1 MKKAFG
7 PRRVPRKVGDDEDAA
22 RVEEAEPS
30 VKRPTVKPGKSS
42 NFRNFRN
49 SFGPGAA
56 DDHEEAG
63 SGVVTPKRSNVSRVA
78 VQRNASQRSSL
89 LASTLPTRRADDEE
103 DRLAYTAASL
113 QELKDSTPSTPQA
126 TIDQDAG
133 MQLVS
138 QGTQELDLS
147 SKFGSSLSRYQQPSA
162 IPSAAEIAEK
172 KARRARMAKE
182 QAAEEYISL
191 DPDDP
196 GLDNEDEDDPNV
208 MRDENG
214 KLVLKPKDK
223 YNMAESRLVHEDED
237 IMENFEDFTEDG
249 KMHLGRKAEAEAA
262 RQRRAD
268 MAAQI
273 AQAEGDVSDSDAS
286 DASEKERNAAFEAAQ
301 TRHGT
306 YAANGTSEDP
316 YAHLRPNT
324 PPKITPL
331 PTIDSVIERLRR
343 QLSEMQSGR
352 LQKLKVMEELQREKI
367 RLGEEEIRIQK
378 ALKETAEKFQEMR
391 REKGFDG
398 SNKLAV
404 DSLAVSEEAPSA
416 GVIEQ
421 ELVDGEG
428 VVQDENMDEDE
439 DNGEADSHG
448 GLIFASAASATSGW
462 LGATNAGLG
471 MSGMAMRPPS
481 EEYSD
486 ACGEIMARLG
496 TSSHPIALQRRITR
510 STTLQRFT
518 RTFR

>member
-7 PRRVPRKVGDDEDAA
+7 ARRVPRKVGDDEEIAK
-22 RVEEAEPS
+22 VEEAEPS
-30 VKRPTVKPGKSS
+30 VKSPTVKPRKSS
-42 NFRNFRN
+42 NFRS
-49 SFGPGAA
+49 SFGIGGA
-56 DDHEEAG
+56 DDDEEAG
-63 SGVVTPKRSNVSRVA
+63 SGVVTPKRSNVSRIA
-78 VQRNASQRSSL
+78 IQRNASKRSSL
-89 LASTLPTRRADDEE
+89 LASSLPTRRADDDEN
-103 DRLAYTAASL
+103 RPAYTAASL
-113 QELKDSTPSTPQA
+113 QELKDSTPFTPQA
-126 TIDQDAG
+126 TVDQDAG

-138 QGTQELDLS
+138 QGRQELDLS

-182 QAAEEYISL
+182 QVAEEYISL

-196 GLDNEDEDDPNV
+196 DLDNEDEDDPNV
-208 MRDENG
+208 MRDGYG

-237 IMENFEDFTEDG
+237 IMENFDEFTEDG
-249 KMHLGRKAEAEAA
+249 KMHLGRKAEGEAA

-273 AQAEGDVSDSDAS
+273 AQAEGDDSDSDAS

-324 PPKITPL
+324 PPKISPL
-331 PTIDSVIERLRR
+331 PTLDSVIERLRR
-343 QLSEMQSGR
+343 QLGEMQSGR
-352 LQKLKVMEELQREKI
+352 LQKLKAMEELQREKI
-367 RLGEEEIRIQK
+367 HLGEEEIRIQK

-391 REKGFDG
+391 REKGLDG
-398 SNKLAV
+398 SDIALTSTPA
-404 DSLAVSEEAPSA
+404 LEEAPTA

-421 ELVDGEG
+421 QAVDSKD

-439 DNGEADSHG
+439 DKGEAGSHS
-448 GLIFASAASATSGW
+448 GLGLASAASGTSEW
-462 LGATNAGLG
+462 LGAPNAGLG
-471 MSGMAMRPPS
+471 MVGMSMRPPS

-486 ACGEIMARLG
+486 G
-496 TSSHPIALQRRITR
+496 
-510 STTLQRFT
+510 
-518 RTFR
+518 